1 MNQLPPFIGIDFGT
15 TNSSMAWFNPKT
27 NQAEVI
33 KNSEGE
39 DKTPSLV
46 YFGRDRMLVGK
57 AVEELLEEVADDDN
71 DERRKETMARTITSI
86 KRNLISP
93 PVIPIPGSRDVR
105 PVEAA
110 AAIIHKLKLD
120 AEEGQFYNEINRA
133 VITYPARFDATER
146 KKIKEAAT
154 LAGLEVQLLREPE
167 AAALAYMQTGQQ
179 VGKSIL
185 VYDLGGGTFDLVV
198 VVREPDNTFRVAVEP
213 GGDSRCGGDDFDQ
226 ILYDYWNEQVKK
238 ELGKSVSLNET
249 LVNRQ
254 FLRECRLRKEN
265 LSRKEECAFSS
276 RLPTGEFFKPKIT
289 RAVFEQLIGERIDST
304 IRKASQMAQE
314 AAAKGHAVD
323 TIVLIGGSSYIP
335 LVQSRL
341 QAALGITARK
351 WQHRDVAVALG
362 AAYYA
367 HQLWDTTPKPQARAE
382 QPRPT
387 ATPPHQPPPQYPPQ
401 QQPPPPQHQPYYQP
415 PPYSQPYQT
424 QQWPPP
430 YSGPY
435 APPPNYGPPVQQP
448 PMPASAPP
456 ATGDKAGTARKVA
469 SKTAEL
475 VKGAAGKSVEVGKQ
489 GASFV
494 AESSILA
501 KDATFQLVGSARAKI
516 NPGFQP
522 ATNSSLTPDK
532 KFKLGLFLMIIGVP
546 LMLLIIGFLIFPIG
560 LYLMIKGYKEKHA
573 PQ

>member
-1 MNQLPPFIGIDFGT
+1 MSSPPFIGIDFGT

-46 YFGRDRMLVGK
+46 YYGKERMLVGK

-71 DERRKETMARTITSI
+71 DERRRETMARTIASI
-86 KRNLISP
+86 KRSLISP
-93 PVIPIPGSRDVR
+93 PVIPIPGNKDIR

-110 AAIIHKLKLD
+110 ADIIRKLKKD
-120 AEEGQFYNEINRA
+120 AEEGQFYSEINRA

-146 KKIKEAAT
+146 KKIAEAAT
-154 LAGLEVQLLREPE
+154 LAGLSVQLLREPE

-213 GGDSRCGGDDFDQ
+213 GGDPRCGGDDFDQ
-226 ILYDYWNEQVKK
+226 ILYDYWNTQARQ
-238 ELGKSVSLNET
+238 ELGKSVNLNEAFI
-249 LVNRQ
+249 NRQ

-276 RLPTGEFFKPKIT
+276 RLPSGEFFKPKIT
-289 RAVFEQLIGERIDST
+289 RTVFEQLIGERIEST

-323 TIVLIGGSSYIP
+323 TVVLIGGSSYIP

-367 HQLWDTTPKPQARAE
+367 HQLWDTTTQPQARAE
-382 QPRPT
+382 QPRL
-387 ATPPHQPPPQYPPQ
+387 APPPQQPPPLQPPPQYPPQ
-401 QQPPPPQHQPYYQP
+401 QPTQYPPYYQP
-415 PPYSQPYQT
+415 PYPQPYQT

-430 YSGPY
+430 YHQPY

-448 PMPASAPP
+448 PMPPLAQPHP
-456 ATGDKAGTARKVA
+456 EDKEGTARKVA

-475 VKGAAGKSVEVGKQ
+475 VKDVAGKSVEVGKQ

-494 AESSILA
+494 AESSMLA
-501 KDATFQLVGSARAKI
+501 KDATVQLVGSARARF
-516 NPGFQP
+516 NPSFQSIQS
-522 ATNSSLTPDK
+522 SSLTPDK
-532 KFKLGLFLMIIGVP
+532 KFKLGLFLMIIGLP
-546 LMLLIIGFLIFPIG
+546 LMLIFIGFLIFPIG

-573 PQ
+573 IH

>member
-1 MNQLPPFIGIDFGT
+1 MSFPPFIGIDFGT

-46 YFGRDRMLVGK
+46 YYGKDRMLVGK
-57 AVEELLEEVADDDN
+57 AVEELLAEVADDDN
-71 DERRKETMARTITSI
+71 DERRKETLARTIASI
-86 KRNLISP
+86 KRSLISP
-93 PVIPIPGSRDVR
+93 PVIPIPGNQDVR

-110 AAIIHKLKLD
+110 AAIIRKLKQD
-120 AEEGQFYNEINRA
+120 AEEGQFYSEINRA

-146 KKIKEAAT
+146 KKLAEAAT
-154 LAGLEVQLLREPE
+154 LAGLSGELLCEPV
-167 AAALAYMQTGQQ
+167 AAALAYMLTGQQ

-198 VVREPDNTFRVAVEP
+198 IVREPDNTFRVAVEP
-213 GGDSRCGGDDFDQ
+213 GGDPRCGGDDFDQ
-226 ILYDYWNEQVKK
+226 ILYNYWNTQAQQ
-238 ELGKSVSLNET
+238 ELGKSVNPNEAS
-249 LVNRQ
+249 VNRQ

-265 LSRKEECAFSS
+265 LSRKEDCAFSS
-276 RLPTGEFFKPKIT
+276 RLPGGEFFKPKIT
-289 RAVFEQLIGERIDST
+289 RTVFEQLIGDRIEST

-314 AAAKGHAVD
+314 AAAQGHAVD
-323 TIVLIGGSSYIP
+323 TVVLIGGSSYIP

-367 HQLWDTTPKPQARAE
+367 HQLWNTTPQPQAHVE
-382 QPRPT
+382 QPRL
-387 ATPPHQPPPQYPPQ
+387 APPPQQPLQYPPQYPPYY
-401 QQPPPPQHQPYYQP
+401 QQPYQ
-415 PPYSQPYQT
+415 QPYQT
-424 QQWPPP
+424 QQWQPP
-430 YSGPY
+430 YSQPY
-435 APPPNYGPPVQQP
+435 APPPSYGPPAQQP
-448 PMPASAPP
+448 SIPPYAPP
-456 ATGDKAGTARKVA
+456 PAGDQEGTVRKVA

-475 VKGAAGKSVEVGKQ
+475 VKDAAGKSVEAGKQ
-489 GASFV
+489 GVSFV
-494 AESSILA
+494 AESSMLA
-501 KDATFQLVGSARAKI
+501 KDATVQLVGNARARF
-516 NPGFQP
+516 NPSFQP
-522 ATNSSLTPDK
+522 ATSSALTPDK
-532 KFKLGLFLMIIGVP
+532 KFKLGLFLMIIGLP

-573 PQ
+573 LH